1 MSDLT
6 YLKHTREIHMKSI
19 VRTGDPTDHGGMVIG
34 SIDNTN
40 LNGKPMA
47 GEGSMVFCPLCKGEF
62 PIIEGSDTYRV
73 NGVPVALDG
82 MKTACGASLI
92 ASASHS
98 SVHR

>member
-1 MSDLT
+1 MPQ
-6 YLKHTREIHMKSI
+6 I
-19 VRTGDPTDHGGMVIG
+19 VRLNDSTDHGGEVIE
-34 SIDNTN
+34 SIPHTN

-47 GEGSMVFCPLCKGEF
+47 GKGNMVYCPLCKGEF

-73 NGVPVALDG
+73 NGVPVALEG

-92 ASASHS
+92 ASASHG

>member
-1 MSDLT
+1 MIESIAHT
-6 YLKHTREIHMKSI
+6 Y
-19 VRTGDPTDHGGMVIG
+19 
-34 SIDNTN
+34 

-47 GEGSMVFCPLCKGEF
+47 GKGNLVMRPFCKGPF
-62 PIIEGSDTYRV
+62 LIVEGTSTYSV

-92 ASASHS
+92 ASGSRA

>member
-1 MSDLT
+1 
-6 YLKHTREIHMKSI
+6 MKNI
-19 VRTGDPTDHGGMVIG
+19 VRTVDTTDHGGKVIG
-34 SIDNTN
+34 CIANTN

-47 GEGSMVFCPLCKGEF
+47 GKGNMVFCPLCKGEF

-92 ASASHS
+92 ANPSHG
-98 SVHR
+98 SVHS

>member
-1 MSDLT
+1 MN
-6 YLKHTREIHMKSI
+6 I
-19 VRTGDPTDHGGMVIG
+19 VRLGDTTDHGGSVIE
-34 SIDNTN
+34 SIPHSN

-47 GEGSMVFCPLCKGEF
+47 GRGNMVLCPKCKGSF
-62 PIIEGSDTYRV
+62 PIIEGSATYRV

-92 ASASHS
+92 ASASHA

>member
-1 MSDLT
+1 
-6 YLKHTREIHMKSI
+6 MKKI
-19 VRTGDPTDHGGMVIG
+19 VRLGDTTDHGGIVLD
-34 SIDNTN
+34 SISHTN
-40 LNGKPMA
+40 LNGKPIA
-47 GEGSMVFCPLCKGEF
+47 GKGNMVFCPLCKGEF

-92 ASASHS
+92 ASASHG